1 MLYILCTVGLKMQL
15 IGYLDDYAWGCCKWL
30 AMAPLTR
37 QACGRALARLAR
49 AEAGRPVG
57 RLLHTGIFDQNPFH
71 STTYSAPGMARILKE
86 AKLHGKFECVW
97 LMCWYSTRFEQ
108 IWKAVKHSIFI
119 CEFLQFFP
127 LCSNLVKYQHMNHTY
142 SNFSCNFAY
151 LETPT
156 ILRDE

>member
-97 LMCWYSTRFEQ
+97 LMCWYSTRFGPNISTTPITAMGCRQ
-108 IWKAVKHSIFI
+108 CLPLSVVQLKGKHCRKPHCRNGVVDTFGHW
-119 CEFLQFFP
+119 L
-127 LCSNLVKYQHMNHTY
+127 NHT
-142 SNFSCNFAY
+142 S
-151 LETPT
+151 
-156 ILRDE
+156 